1 MDVFYAYPFSRCF
14 DAYLLWDVLL
24 PSLPYCCFRFLN
36 VTLACCLMYV
46 IAGMNEGWRDLRRL
60 ATAQVKKH
68 TARVKGVHGKGEKH
82 TAMCL

>member
-1 MDVFYAYPFSRCF
+1 MPTPS
-14 DAYLLWDVLL
+14 LDVLM
-24 PSLPYCCFRFLN
+24 PTSFGMFCCLHCLIVLHERFRFLN

-82 TAMCL
+82 TGMCL